1 MDLGVATSEPVT
13 REFLAVVLAGFGN
26 ELVPLTSN
34 HGAEPCPKALVPV
47 GNKPIIDYVLSWID
61 QSGIKNVLLIC
72 PALHRPA
79 ISHHVHSALT
89 TSLRIDI
96 QTYDESPDSNT
107 GTCTLLRHFSSRIS
121 EDFVVLPCDFI
132 PPPSLSLHTI
142 LNKFRTESASDGSIA
157 TACWFASSPPDKNA
171 IVEDWGTPPPPTPII
186 WDEKTGTLLY
196 IDTADDFDHNS
207 EDLELRMSLLSK
219 YPRTNLSRKY
229 QDSHVYVCRRSV
241 LDLLHEKRHFDS
253 FREEFFPWLCK
264 IQYQRVK
271 REKYEYVLN
280 PPTNAPTQ
288 TVALNH
294 STLQIKLQEK
304 AAFHSNKSGP
314 SEPSSPVDSDSDIQP
329 SSLRVGI
336 IIHRAED
343 GFATRVNTIHSL
355 LDINRRVLSQTT
367 YSLPSDPKS
376 RSLIDQKAQ
385 ISTDTIVG
393 DSTQIS
399 ERTTIKK
406 SVIGKHCVIG
416 KMVKIVGCVLLDH
429 CVIEDGA
436 KLDGCILGKG
446 TKIGAKAEVSRCVT
460 QAGYEV
466 DAGETAKNEKLDVS
480 DWAALDGDED
490 EEDDDGDEDDDNEE
504 EDSEEGSEE
513 DSE

>member
-1 MDLGVATSEPVT
+1 
-13 REFLAVVLAGFGN
+13 
-26 ELVPLTSN
+26 
-34 HGAEPCPKALVPV
+34 
-47 GNKPIIDYVLSWID
+47 
-61 QSGIKNVLLIC
+61 
-72 PALHRPA
+72 
-79 ISHHVHSALT
+79 
-89 TSLRIDI
+89 
-96 QTYDESPDSNT
+96 
-107 GTCTLLRHFSSRIS
+107 LRHFSSRIS

-142 LNKFRTESASDGSIA
+142 LNKFRTESVSDGSIA

-219 YPRTNLSRKY
+219 YGTCMSYVFRFIDIKLRYPRTKLSRKY

-271 REKYEYVLN
+271 REKYEYGTKVFCFYSAVGRIHFVTVLN

-304 AAFHSNKSGP
+304 AAFHSSKSGP
-314 SEPSSPVDSDSDIQP
+314 SEPSSPVDSDSDIQR

-336 IIHRAED
+336 IIHQAED
-343 GFATRVNTIHSL
+343 GLATRVNTIHSL
-355 LDINRRVLSQTT
+355 LDINRRVCCF
-367 YSLPSDPKS
+367 
-376 RSLIDQKAQ
+376 RSPMI
-385 ISTDTIVG
+385 
-393 DSTQIS
+393 
-399 ERTTIKK
+399 
-406 SVIGKHCVIG
+406 
-416 KMVKIVGCVLLDH
+416 MF
-429 CVIEDGA
+429 
-436 KLDGCILGKG
+436 
-446 TKIGAKAEVSRCVT
+446 
-460 QAGYEV
+460 
-466 DAGETAKNEKLDVS
+466 
-480 DWAALDGDED
+480 
-490 EEDDDGDEDDDNEE
+490 
-504 EDSEEGSEE
+504 
-513 DSE
+513 